1 MRSQAPQNSAA
12 RSMPSVKE
20 SLDTHPD
27 RTEDFSSRY
36 MDRVAN
42 LPEVNRCTRDFVRT
56 VFRLLEEHEF
66 HYCLLHSNEETPKGL
81 AEDLEI
87 VLSPGDR
94 ARLPLV
100 FDGLRKEGFSP
111 VQRADLGGNGERFY
125 FACSQGWVLS
135 LPGVSFLYAVP
146 RSLLLGA
153 GQAVL
158 ARRQKH
164 GSRWVAEENDQF
176 AYLLRKKSLAGMIS
190 ESRQR
195 RLVVLA
201 WRVRRGEKGGGAG
214 EVFGERWEEGGFCD
228 LTPRQAAAP

>member
-42 LPEVNRCTRDFVRT
+42 LPELNRYPRDFVRT

-87 VLSPGDR
+87 VLSPVDR

-125 FACSQGWVLS
+125 FACSQGSVLS
-135 LPGVSFLYAVP
+135 FPGVDFLYAVP

-153 GQAVL
+153 G
-158 ARRQKH
+158 R
-164 GSRWVAEENDQF
+164 SEEHTSELQSLRHLVCR
-176 AYLLRKKSLAGMIS
+176 LLL
-190 ESRQR
+190 E
-195 RLVVLA
+195 
-201 WRVRRGEKGGGAG
+201 
-214 EVFGERWEEGGFCD
+214 
-228 LTPRQAAAP
+228 

>member
-20 SLDTHPD
+20 SLGTHPD

-36 MDRVAN
+36 MDQVAN
-42 LPEVNRCTRDFVRT
+42 LPEVNRCPRDFVRT

-87 VLSPGDR
+87 VLSPVDR

-111 VQRADLGGNGERFY
+111 VQRADLGGNEIGRASCRER
-125 FACSQGWVLS
+125 A
-135 LPGVSFLYAVP
+135 
-146 RSLLLGA
+146 
-153 GQAVL
+153 
-158 ARRQKH
+158 
-164 GSRWVAEENDQF
+164 
-176 AYLLRKKSLAGMIS
+176 KSTEVGG
-190 ESRQR
+190 
-195 RLVVLA
+195 
-201 WRVRRGEKGGGAG
+201 RVK
-214 EVFGERWEEGGFCD
+214 
-228 LTPRQAAAP
+228 

>member
-36 MDRVAN
+36 MDQVAN
-42 LPEVNRCTRDFVRT
+42 LPELNRCHRDFVRT

-125 FACSQGWVLS
+125 FACSQGSVLS
-135 LPGVSFLYAVP
+135 FPGVDFLYAVP

-153 GQAVL
+153 GQALL
-158 ARRQKH
+158 ARRQKR
-164 GSRWVAEENDQF
+164 GSRWVAEEIDQF

-190 ESRQR
+190 DSQQR
-195 RLVVLA
+195 RLGGL
-201 WRVRRGEKGGGAG
+201 GETLGPEQMGAHRWG
-214 EVFGERWEEGGFCD
+214 VFGQTWEEDGFSAS
-228 LTPRQAAAP
+228 TTG